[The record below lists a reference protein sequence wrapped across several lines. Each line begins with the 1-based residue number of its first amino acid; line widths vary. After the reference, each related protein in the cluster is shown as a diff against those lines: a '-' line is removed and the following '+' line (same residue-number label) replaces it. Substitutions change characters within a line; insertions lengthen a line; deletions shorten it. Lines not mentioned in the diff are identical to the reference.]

1 MSAVTLP
8 RRHWG
13 PVDSD
18 RRALLV
24 HGLGS
29 SAHTMWRI
37 ADSLADVGWSVDA
50 VDLRGHG
57 DAPRTSSYRI
67 DEFAADL
74 ATTRPRSAG
83 SGRYRADA
91 HADAHTHADADATAD
106 QGGTWDVV
114 VAHSIG
120 GAAAVVAA
128 AAHPRWTERL
138 VLLDPA
144 LHANDEARQAIL
156 HRQLA
161 AKDAITVEQVAAE
174 NPHWHPLD
182 VELRVQ
188 AVHAASRF
196 ALEHAVLDNP
206 DWDATPHL
214 PHLAQR
220 TLIVGADPA
229 RGALFAGELAARAL
243 AANPL
248 IEQTVVP
255 AGHNVHRDAPVE
267 TLAALHDW
275 LADF

>member
-8 RRHWG
+8 RLHWG
-13 PVDSD
+13 PSDSD

-37 ADSLADVGWSVDA
+37 AESLADAGWSVDA

-74 ATTRPRSAG
+74 AATHPRGAGDPHDHGDARPTTQR
-83 SGRYRADA
+83 
-91 HADAHTHADADATAD
+91 
-106 QGGTWDVV
+106 GTWNLV

-144 LHANDEARQAIL
+144 LHTPAEARAAIRA
-156 HRQLA
+156 RQLT
-161 AKDAITVEQVAAE
+161 AKDSITIESAGAE

-182 VELRVQ
+182 NELRVR

-206 DWDATPHL
+206 DWDVMPHIPHL
-214 PHLAQR
+214 TQP
-220 TLIVGADPA
+220 TLVIGADPE
-229 RGALFAGELAARAL
+229 RGALFAGELADRAL
-243 AANPL
+243 EANPL
-248 IEQTVVP
+248 IEHVTVP
-255 AGHNVHRDAPVE
+255 GGHNVHRDAPTE
-267 TLAALHDW
+267 TLDALHEW

>member
-8 RRHWG
+8 RLHWG
-13 PVDSD
+13 PSDSD
-18 RRALLV
+18 RRALVV

-37 ADSLADVGWSVDA
+37 AESLADAGWSVDA

-74 ATTRPRSAG
+74 ATTHPRGAG
-83 SGRYRADA
+83 DAHGFGDA
-91 HADAHTHADADATAD
+91 HAAN
-106 QGGTWDVV
+106 QRGIWNVV

-120 GAAAVVAA
+120 GAATVVAA
-128 AAHPRWTERL
+128 AAHPRWAERL
-138 VLLDPA
+138 ILLDPA
-144 LHANDEARQAIL
+144 LRADEQARDAIRA
-156 HRQLA
+156 RQLA
-161 AKDAITVEQVAAE
+161 AKDTITIESAAAE

-182 VELRVQ
+182 TELRVS

-214 PHLAQR
+214 PHLTQP
-220 TLIVGADPA
+220 TLVIAADPE
-229 RGALFAGELAARAL
+229 RGALFAGELADHAL

-248 IEQTVVP
+248 IEQTIVP
-255 AGHNVHRDAPVE
+255 AGHNVHRDAPAE
-267 TLAALHDW
+267 TLEALHAW